1 MKCHWVIGEI
11 GLVGSGITIRVGRFL
26 VLTPL
31 GAWLGITIRVGRFLV
46 LTPLGAW
53 LGLGTQPYYIFLG
66 DPQVKMVET
75 QRFTL
80 GE

>member
-1 MKCHWVIGEI
+1 MLSEDSCWKEKTKYHWVIGEI
-11 GLVGSGITIRVGRFL
+11 GLVGS
-26 VLTPL
+26 
-31 GAWLGITIRVGRFLV
+31 GITIRVGRFLV

-66 DPQVKMVET
+66 DPQVKMVEM

>member
-1 MKCHWVIGEI
+1 M
-11 GLVGSGITIRVGRFL
+11 GSGITIRVR
-26 VLTPL
+26 
-31 GAWLGITIRVGRFLV
+31 RFLV